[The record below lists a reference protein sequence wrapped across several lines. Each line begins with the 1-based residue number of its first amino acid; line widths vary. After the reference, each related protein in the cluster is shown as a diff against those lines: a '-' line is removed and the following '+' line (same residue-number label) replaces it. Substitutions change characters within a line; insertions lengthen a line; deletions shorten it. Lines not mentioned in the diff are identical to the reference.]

1 MSKSIPDMDSK
12 ELGALVLHDPART
25 EEPYS
30 RRSQIASAVL
40 IPNHGHWVG
49 YFDPDDMDRQP
60 LYVRAGSDNELIR
73 SGFSD
78 IDMWD
83 KCQVSI
89 DKKEWHSVGN
99 RHGLGKFMM
108 QWYAEEAGGEER
120 DA

>member
-1 MSKSIPDMDSK
+1 MSKRIPNIDND
-12 ELGALVLHDPART
+12 ELRALVLHDPART

-49 YFDPDDMDRQP
+49 FFDPDDMDRQP
-60 LYVRAGSDNELIR
+60 LYVRAKSDMEEP
-73 SGFSD
+73 GWESD
-78 IDMWD
+78 ICMWD

-108 QWYAEEAGGEER
+108 QWYEEEV
-120 DA
+120 

>member
-1 MSKSIPDMDSK
+1 MSKSIQDINSD

-49 YFDPDDMDRQP
+49 FYDPNDVDRQP
-60 LYVRAGSDNELIR
+60 LYVRAMSDKDNPVWEL
-73 SGFSD
+73 D

>member
-1 MSKSIPDMDSK
+1 MSKRIPNIDNE

-49 YFDPDDMDRQP
+49 YFDPDDIDRQP
-60 LYVRAGSDNELIR
+60 LYVRAVSDQKKPVRECEWVH
-73 SGFSD
+73 

-89 DKKEWHSVGN
+89 DKKVWHSVGN

-108 QWYAEEAGGEER
+108 QWYEEE
-120 DA
+120 

>member
-1 MSKSIPDMDSK
+1 MSKRIPDMDSK
-12 ELGALVLHDPART
+12 ELGALVLHDPARI

-30 RRSQIASAVL
+30 RRSQVASAVL
-40 IPNHGHWVG
+40 VPNHGHWVG

-60 LYVRAGSDNELIR
+60 LYVRAESDKDITVWE
-73 SGFSD
+73 SD

-89 DKKEWHSVGN
+89 DKKVWHSVGN

>member
-1 MSKSIPDMDSK
+1 MSKSIQDIDNK
-12 ELGALVLHDPART
+12 ELQGLVLHDPART

-49 YFDPDDMDRQP
+49 FFDPDDIDRQT
-60 LYVRAGSDNELIR
+60 LYVRAESDKHMGVCE
-73 SGFSD
+73 SD
-78 IDMWD
+78 IDTWD

-108 QWYAEEAGGEER
+108 QWYEEEA
-120 DA
+120 